1 MGACA
6 ARRWKAATSV
16 LLLHAGAAWLALG
29 PGAEAPAP
37 AQTRTSVAFAERR
50 VTVALPAAAPAGP
63 ALRAA
68 PLPARLAL
76 APVPAAV
83 PLAWPAFTVD
93 ETPAP
98 PAQLATPAAVPR
110 EPTGDRRSV
119 QDVAVLMPTPAAPP
133 PLQAARRQA
142 CPPASHP
149 ALLKE
154 RGIEG
159 AVRLRAWVDERGGI
173 DRLQVTQ
180 ASGYRL
186 FDEAALSQGRRCQ
199 FEPAREGDRAIGSW
213 VEFTVRFALRTAPG
227 AAAVH

>member
-16 LLLHAGAAWLALG
+16 LLLHAAVAWLALG
-29 PGAEAPAP
+29 SGAEAPAQP
-37 AQTRTSVAFAERR
+37 RTSVALAERR

-83 PLAWPAFTVD
+83 PLTWPAFTVD
-93 ETPAP
+93 ETPA
-98 PAQLATPAAVPR
+98 QLATPATAPR
-110 EPTGDRRSV
+110 EPSGDRRSV
-119 QDVAVLMPTPAAPP
+119 QDVAALMPTPAAPP

-159 AVRLRAWVDERGGI
+159 TVRLRAWVDERGGI

-213 VEFTVRFALRTAPG
+213 VEFTVRFALRTATG
-227 AAAVH
+227 AAAVQ